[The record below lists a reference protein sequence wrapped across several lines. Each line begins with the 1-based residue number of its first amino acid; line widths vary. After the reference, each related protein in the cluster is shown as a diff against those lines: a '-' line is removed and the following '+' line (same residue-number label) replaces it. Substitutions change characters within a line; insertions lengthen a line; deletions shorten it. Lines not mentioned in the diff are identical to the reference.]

1 MEDHDLDQ
9 TVLICGLDE
18 LISRESVYERHE
30 RLLEIECDESE
41 K

>member
-9 TVLICGLDE
+9 STSVCELDE

-30 RLLEIECDESE
+30 RLLEIACNESE

>member
-9 TVLICGLDE
+9 NPVACELDE
-18 LISRESVYERHE
+18 LVSRESVYERHE
-30 RLLEIECDESE
+30 RLLEIACNESE